1 MIKRI
6 KNWLHAE
13 DIKLNAAER
22 SAMQDYKA
30 GRASVRSLNE
40 RARTRVHAI
49 VRRRAWTVVAIA
61 IVAAGAAVAL
71 RLCGAL

>member
-1 MIKRI
+1 MFKHIKD
-6 KNWLHAE
+6 WLHAE

-22 SAMQDYKA
+22 SALQNYKA

-40 RARTRVHAI
+40 RVRTRVRAI
-49 VRRRAWTVVAIA
+49 VRRRAWTVAANA

-71 RLCGAL
+71 RLCGVL